1 MAAAHGTLLI
11 QDIQGNVE
19 LYNGAL
25 ALPEG
30 DAQGSSVLL
39 NISVI
44 PQKTGWMDLRV
55 KYTSGANA
63 SERIL
68 DNNQLTLRL
77 WVNAPPV
84 IDAVYCDSSTYARGD
99 TFICSVEATDD
110 EAVTGVGL
118 VWTVA
123 ENVSNLTSSVWVAQA
138 LGTIDGL
145 RWQTSITLP
154 TQLELGSLVI
164 EAVATD
170 RLNQTATVLATEVAQ
185 VVDAQAQW
193 FGPHVAGVDSAAWS
207 GATALSYAP
216 NGGFV
221 RGQSTALRVCV
232 LDADHDPVIER
243 PLVTASRGA
252 LSSFTHEAQ
261 LDANHHCYNG
271 AILLEAGDSLSKVSF
286 EVRSSTGALLSSR
299 LVPVTDMA
307 PTVSVELV
315 DADGNSLERVRG
327 GGGEYLRV
335 TFSDAD
341 DPASSVTGDIMIEW
355 PGASQFQLP
364 IDLGSIEE
372 PLLLELTSVD
382 SPLESGNLLVTI
394 DATGRHG
401 ASVYREAVFTFLLT
415 PPLVIE
421 TSLCNADGPVSSLRF
436 GETIGLFA
444 VIDTER
450 PVDVL
455 QASMSQLGWSVP
467 IPQLQTDDE
476 MATPTSSCLESNQS
490 NLSSNQFIVAFRLRL
505 DGSFIDG
512 EGQVMLVVRDLD
524 GLSTSSTMKIDF
536 FHASP
541 SLLVVPIDNATAGD
555 RLEPIAYV
563 VDLDGLD
570 DVSCDV
576 RVSQNTTVLAN
587 VSLEIRPQPNDSTNG
602 SMIFSFPTTGAL
614 GNTTLEIEYT
624 CRDSWGQTDT
634 LASNISLLPEPPC
647 TDCSGSQNASGD
659 VSPNE
664 AMWPVV
670 LGLMALVLVC
680 AVALGFML
688 RRRPIGDGPLQWD
701 VEETEPFEEP
711 LHASS
716 MILHEGSGIPEGWS
730 AEAYHEW
737 LNGTMPDGWSDAQWI
752 EFTKEQLQ
760 FFEHDASDVEKD

>member
-1 MAAAHGTLLI
+1 
-11 QDIQGNVE
+11 
-19 LYNGAL
+19 
-25 ALPEG
+25 
-30 DAQGSSVLL
+30 
-39 NISVI
+39 
-44 PQKTGWMDLRV
+44 
-55 KYTSGANA
+55 
-63 SERIL
+63 
-68 DNNQLTLRL
+68 
-77 WVNAPPV
+77 
-84 IDAVYCDSSTYARGD
+84 
-99 TFICSVEATDD
+99 
-110 EAVTGVGL
+110 
-118 VWTVA
+118 
-123 ENVSNLTSSVWVAQA
+123 
-138 LGTIDGL
+138 
-145 RWQTSITLP
+145 
-154 TQLELGSLVI
+154 
-164 EAVATD
+164 
-170 RLNQTATVLATEVAQ
+170 
-185 VVDAQAQW
+185 
-193 FGPHVAGVDSAAWS
+193 VAGVDSAAWS

-701 VEETEPFEEP
+701 VEETDPLEEP

>member
-760 FFEHDASDVEKD
+760 FFEYDASDVEKD

>member
-1 MAAAHGTLLI
+1 M
-11 QDIQGNVE
+11 V
-19 LYNGAL
+19 
-25 ALPEG
+25 
-30 DAQGSSVLL
+30 
-39 NISVI
+39 
-44 PQKTGWMDLRV
+44 
-55 KYTSGANA
+55 
-63 SERIL
+63 
-68 DNNQLTLRL
+68 
-77 WVNAPPV
+77 
-84 IDAVYCDSSTYARGD
+84 
-99 TFICSVEATDD
+99 
-110 EAVTGVGL
+110 
-118 VWTVA
+118 
-123 ENVSNLTSSVWVAQA
+123 
-138 LGTIDGL
+138 
-145 RWQTSITLP
+145 
-154 TQLELGSLVI
+154 
-164 EAVATD
+164 
-170 RLNQTATVLATEVAQ
+170 
-185 VVDAQAQW
+185 
-193 FGPHVAGVDSAAWS
+193 
-207 GATALSYAP
+207 
-216 NGGFV
+216 
-221 RGQSTALRVCV
+221 
-232 LDADHDPVIER
+232 ER
-243 PLVTASRGA
+243 PVVMASRGV

-271 AILLEAGDSLSKVSF
+271 AILLAAGDSLSKVSF